1 MKMHDEEIL
10 NSSLSC
16 RLRQCAFT
24 LIELLVVIAV
34 ILILMGISLKMMSI
48 VSNKTGISK
57 TLFVLEQ
64 TRNALDAYYATVGSY
79 PNTTDIRYDRFA
91 GSTNS
96 WGFDA
101 SAEVKKYEKYG
112 LTYYIGYEAHPR
124 AASWQK
130 FASTVIGSGGS
141 HTNRPIPK
149 IGFDTIITTNTV
161 NTICD
166 AWGREIVYVPNA
178 SCDGYV
184 LSSLGLDGQTNTAD
198 DIGITKNE

>member
-1 MKMHDEEIL
+1 MKMHDEEII

-64 TRNALDAYYATVGSY
+64 TRNALDAYYAAVGTY
-79 PNTTDIRYDRFA
+79 PNTTAIPYDRFI
-91 GSTNS
+91 GNTNS

-101 SAEVKKYEKYG
+101 SGTIPEVKG
-112 LTYYIGYEAHPR
+112 LSYYIGYEAHPR

-130 FASTVIGSGGS
+130 FATTVIVDVGSY
-141 HTNRPIPK
+141 TNAVSKP
-149 IGFDTIITTNTV
+149 GFDKIVTTNKV
-161 NTICD
+161 NSIRD
-166 AWGREIVYVPNA
+166 AWGHDIVYTPNA
-178 SCDGYV
+178 NCDGYV